1 MKKALVAVG
10 ACALAIALTVGT
22 YVKVS
27 AQTADP
33 EGEKGMVVGTIVE
46 LTTYAMTGD
55 YTEHVDAA
63 KARAEEGFP
72 VAIIEEETNAV
83 WILAYRNAAPASHL
97 EVPNKRV
104 GEFIGQMAVVQ
115 GLKYTKNDVNV
126 IRFSVIAEY

>member
-1 MKKALVAVG
+1 MKKALMVMCAV
-10 ACALAIALTVGT
+10 ALAIGT
-22 YVKVS
+22 YAGVN
-27 AQTADP
+27 AQSEV
-33 EGEKGMVVGTIVE
+33 EGEKGMIVGTIVE
-46 LTTYAMTGD
+46 LTTYAMTD
-55 YTEHVDAA
+55 DFAANVDAA

-97 EVPNKRV
+97 EVPNDRV
-104 GEFIGQMAVVQ
+104 MELMGQMAVVQ